1 MDLQLAGRVAIV
13 TGGGMGL
20 GKAVTRELLRE
31 GMAVV
36 ICSRTLETLTAT
48 ANELTSEVSAR
59 VEPIVVDTTDMS
71 SVTALVSE
79 TMARFGRIDLLV
91 NGAAAPGG
99 LVRSELREAS
109 DEGLLQD
116 LDTKVVGYFRCCK
129 AVAGPM
135 RDAKFGRIVNIGGL
149 TGRASR
155 RLSGMRNVAICHLTK
170 NRSDQLGPD
179 GVTVNVVHPGVCE
192 TEHTHELYES
202 EAVKQGLSVQEIE
215 KNYVGATPIRRIIQP
230 EEVGKLIA
238 FLASPLA
245 GAITGESIGIDGGMT
260 RGIYL

>member
-1 MDLQLAGRVAIV
+1 MDLQLNGRVAIV
-13 TGGGMGL
+13 TGGGMGI

-31 GMAVV
+31 GMSVV

-48 ANELTSEVSAR
+48 AKALTAETSGR
-59 VEPIVVDTTDMS
+59 VEPIVVDTTDMA
-71 SVTALVSE
+71 SVEALVSE
-79 TMARFGRIDLLV
+79 TMARLGRIDLLV

-99 LVRSELREAS
+99 LVRSDLRQAS
-109 DEGLLQD
+109 DDGLLQD

-129 AVAGPM
+129 AVAVPM
-135 RDAKFGRIVNIGGL
+135 REAGYGRIVNIGGL

-170 NRSDQLGPD
+170 NLSDQLGPD
-179 GVTVNVVHPGVCE
+179 GITANVVHPGVTE

-202 EAVKQGLSVQEIE
+202 EANKQGLTVEEIE
-215 KNYVGATPIRRIIQP
+215 HNYIAATPIRRIIQP
-230 EEVGKLIA
+230 AEVGQLIA

-245 GAITGESIGIDGGMT
+245 GAITGESIGIDGGMS